1 MKNLIDSILK
11 KVYPIIASDVFKEML
26 RLKGVRFS
34 LFGIGL
40 ALIFSLMFGTEKSG
54 KAMLVPQP
62 ISLPYTKNICANGVV
77 EANSKNIALGVFQSG
92 IIKEIFVKENDAVKK
107 GDLLIQLDDQLLLSQ
122 AKAQEAALK
131 AAQAA
136 LTFKKA
142 IYQEALDQVNRGQQL
157 KKGVISEEEI
167 KRREFTLERASADIE
182 SAEQNIE
189 QAKQTLEMIQ
199 TQLEQAKLRAPI
211 DGTILKV
218 YPSVGE
224 FISNE
229 KKTII
234 LGNTTPLHVVA
245 QIDETEIANFD
256 ESAKACAIDRSGSK
270 TYIPLKFIKVVP
282 LTSSKTNLS
291 GASNELIDTR
301 IIEVT
306 FEITEPKKLFIGQR
320 LDVFIEMP
328 IAQK

>member
-1 MKNLIDSILK
+1 MKNLIESILI
-11 KVYPIIASDVFKEML
+11 KVRVMIASDAFQEML

-34 LFGIGL
+34 LFGIAL
-40 ALIFSLMFGTEKSG
+40 AFIFSLMFGTEKSS
-54 KAMLVPQP
+54 KAMLVPEP

-77 EANSKNIALGVFQSG
+77 EANSKNIELGVFQPG
-92 IIKEIFVKENDAVKK
+92 IIRQIFVKENDTVQK

-122 AKAQEAALK
+122 EKSQEAALK

-136 LTFKKA
+136 LTFKKT

-167 KRREFTLERASADIE
+167 KKREFSLERASADIE

-189 QAKQTLEMIQ
+189 QAKQALETTK
-199 TQLEQAKLRAPI
+199 TQLAQTKLRAPI

-218 YPSVGE
+218 FPSVGE
-224 FISNE
+224 FLSNE
-229 KKTII
+229 KKTIV
-234 LGNTTPLHVVA
+234 LGNITPLHVVA

-256 ESAKACAIDRSGSK
+256 ESAKACAIDRSGSRS
-270 TYIPLKFIKVVP
+270 YIPLKFIKVVP

-306 FEITEPKKLFIGQR
+306 FEITEPQKLFIGQR
-320 LDVFIEMP
+320 LDVFIEGP
-328 IAQK
+328 KK